1 MKKKV
6 LFMIGTLQS
15 GGVSKSLVSL
25 LNVFDRQRYD
35 VHLLLLSRSG
45 DIFSS
50 YLPKDVT
57 VHLNKD
63 IEDLHDGFTGVFRLL
78 KRFRI
83 FLALG
88 SIMRMVLSR
97 IDRAKAGL
105 LLAKLMPCFTHE
117 DFDLIVDYGG
127 QQQLYYMVNKLNGK
141 KKISFFHS
149 DYNKWPY
156 YYNAD
161 IEYYPRINAIFT
173 ISETSVKSM
182 QEKFPMCRNKIYLME
197 NISVPTIIQQLSEKP
212 IELPKRDFVFVT
224 IGHVLKNKG
233 IDLAIDA
240 AEILKKR
247 QIDFQWLFI
256 GKILEKKW
264 VKKVNEK
271 KLNNNLVFM
280 GVLSNPYPYLRECDI
295 YVHPSRFE
303 GKSIALDEAKILC
316 KPIVVTDFSTVYD
329 QFTDRVNASICKMTG
344 NDLADAI
351 WELINSKEMRQSYM
365 NSLNANVK
373 DNSSEVKKL
382 YRFLEN

>member
-1 MKKKV
+1 
-6 LFMIGTLQS
+6 MIGTLQS

-45 DIFSS
+45 DVFSC

-57 VHLNKD
+57 VHVNKD
-63 IEDLHDGFTGVFRLL
+63 IEDLHEGFAGVFRLL
-78 KRFRI
+78 KRFRL

-88 SIMRMVLSR
+88 SIMRMVLSC
-97 IDRAKAGL
+97 IDRSKAGL

-141 KKISFFHS
+141 NKISFFHS

-161 IEYYPRINAIFT
+161 KEYYPRIDALFT

-182 QEKFPMCRNKIYLME
+182 KERFPNCCNKIFLME

-212 IELPKRDFVFVT
+212 IELPKRGVVFVT

-240 AEILKKR
+240 AEILKKK

-264 VKKVNEK
+264 VNIVNEK
-271 KLNNNLVFM
+271 QLDNNFKFM

-316 KPIVVTDFSTVYD
+316 KPIVVTDFSTVHD
-329 QFTDRVNASICKMTG
+329 QFTDRVNASICKMNG
-344 NDLADAI
+344 EAI
-351 WELINSKEMRQSYM
+351 SNAIIEL
-365 NSLNANVK
+365 VK
-373 DNSSEVKKL
+373 DDKLRQTYVSNLSFNVSDNSGEVKKL
-382 YRFLEN
+382 YWFLEK